1 MGEHKMS
8 LQSRRGAHPWAWIP
22 SLYLAQGL
30 PYVIVMTVSVIMY
43 KRLGIS
49 NNDIA
54 FYTSWLYLPWVIK
67 PLWSP
72 LVDALRTK
80 RFWIVAMQ
88 LLIGAALAGV
98 ALTLPGP
105 DFFRYSLAVLWLL
118 AFSSATHDIA
128 ADGFYILALDDH
140 QQATFVGIRST
151 FYRIAMVAGQGLL
164 VILAGYLETT
174 SVLGL
179 GGNIAAAWSITIG
192 TISILFLGF
201 AVYHLVALPSP
212 LNDSVRTAEHR
223 STVLREFAATFTAFF
238 RKDNI
243 GTTLAFLLLYR
254 LGEAQLVKMISP
266 FMLDSSAKGGLGM
279 TTEQVGLAYG
289 TFGVMALAVGGI
301 LGGLAIARKGLHYW
315 IWPMAIIIH
324 IPDAVF
330 VALSIYQPSS
340 TALVSVAIAL
350 EQFGYGFGFASYMM
364 YMLYVARGSHST
376 AHYAL
381 CTGFMALGMMIPG
394 MFSGWIQ
401 SQLGYTNF
409 FIWVLVATIP
419 SFILARTVRVDPEF
433 GRKKS

>member
-1 MGEHKMS
+1 MS
-8 LQSRRGAHPWAWIP
+8 LKSSSSVNPWSWIP

-49 NNDIA
+49 NDDIA

-88 LLIGAALAGV
+88 LVIGAALAGV
-98 ALTLPGP
+98 ALTIPGP
-105 DFFRYSLAVLWLL
+105 DFFRYSLAVFWLL

-164 VILAGYLETT
+164 VVLAGHLETA
-174 SVLGL
+174 SILGL

-192 TISILFLGF
+192 VIGALFLGF
-201 AVYHLVALPSP
+201 ALYHLMALPSP
-212 LNDSVRTAEHR
+212 VSDAARVTERPGRVLGEFFSTFAE
-223 STVLREFAATFTAFF
+223 FF

-243 GTTLAFLLLYR
+243 GITLAFLLLYR

-266 FMLDSSAKGGLGM
+266 FMLDSTAKGGLGM

-289 TFGVMALAVGGI
+289 TVGIIALAIGGI
-301 LGGLAIARKGLHYW
+301 LGGLAIARKGLQYW
-315 IWPMAIIIH
+315 IWPMALIIH

-330 VALSIYQPSS
+330 VLLSIYQPSNIIIV
-340 TALVSVAIAL
+340 TAATAM

-364 YMLYVARGSHST
+364 YMLYVARGKHST

-381 CTGFMALGMMIPG
+381 CTGFMALGMMLPG

-409 FIWVLVATIP
+409 FVWVLIATIP
-419 SFILARTVRVDPEF
+419 SFILARTVRVDQDF
-433 GRKKS
+433 GKKKSP

>member
-1 MGEHKMS
+1 MS
-8 LQSRRGAHPWAWIP
+8 SIRNPWSWIP
-22 SLYLAQGL
+22 TLYLAQGL

-49 NNDIA
+49 NDDIA

-88 LLIGAALAGV
+88 LVIGAALAGV
-98 ALTLPGP
+98 ALTIPGP
-105 DFFRYSLAVLWLL
+105 DFFRYSLAVFWLL

-128 ADGFYILALDDH
+128 ADGFYILALNDH

-164 VILAGYLETT
+164 VMLAGHLETAT
-174 SVLGL
+174 ILGL
-179 GGNIAAAWSITIG
+179 GGNITAAWSITIG
-192 TISILFLGF
+192 VIGALFLGF
-201 AVYHLVALPSP
+201 ALYHLTALPSP
-212 LNDSVRTAEHR
+212 MSDVAR
-223 STVLREFAATFTAFF
+223 STERPGQVLSEFFSTFAEFF
-238 RKDNI
+238 RKDSI
-243 GTTLAFLLLYR
+243 GITLAFLLLYR

-266 FMLDSSAKGGLGM
+266 FMLDSTANGGLGM

-289 TFGVMALAVGGI
+289 TVGIIALAIGGI
-301 LGGLAIARKGLHYW
+301 LGGLAIARKGLQYW
-315 IWPMAIIIH
+315 IWPMALIVH

-330 VALSIYQPSS
+330 VLLSIYQPSNIIIV
-340 TALVSVAIAL
+340 TAATAL

-364 YMLYVARGSHST
+364 YMLYVARGTHST

-381 CTGFMALGMMIPG
+381 CTGIMALGMMLPG
-394 MFSGWIQ
+394 MFSGWAQ

-409 FIWVLVATIP
+409 FIWVLIATIP

-433 GRKKS
+433 GKKKSP

>member
-1 MGEHKMS
+1 MNANNARS
-8 LQSRRGAHPWAWIP
+8 VNPWSWIP
-22 SLYLAQGL
+22 TLYLAQGL

-43 KRLGIS
+43 KRLGVS
-49 NNDIA
+49 NGDIA

-80 RFWIVAMQ
+80 RFWIIAMQ
-88 LLIGAALAGV
+88 LIIGAALAGV
-98 ALTLPGP
+98 ALTIPGP
-105 DFFRYSLAVLWLL
+105 DFFRYSLAVFWLL

-164 VILAGYLETT
+164 VMLAGHLETA
-174 SVLGL
+174 SILGL
-179 GGNIAAAWSITIG
+179 GGNIAAAWSVTIG
-192 TISILFLGF
+192 VIGLLFLGF
-201 AVYHLVALPSP
+201 ALYHLVALPSP
-212 LNDSVRTAEHR
+212 ISDSVRAAEGTGR
-223 STVLREFAATFTAFF
+223 IVREFSSTFAQFF

-243 GTTLAFLLLYR
+243 GLTLAFLLLYR

-266 FMLDSSAKGGLGM
+266 FMLDSTANGGLGM

-289 TFGVMALAVGGI
+289 TVGIIALAVGGI
-301 LGGLAIARKGLHYW
+301 LGGLAIARKGLQYW
-315 IWPMAIIIH
+315 IWPMALIIH

-330 VALSIYQPSS
+330 VLLSIYQPSNIMIV
-340 TALVSVAIAL
+340 TAATAM

-364 YMLYVARGSHST
+364 YMLYVARGTHST

-381 CTGFMALGMMIPG
+381 CTGIMALGMMLPG

-409 FIWVLVATIP
+409 FIWVLIATIP
-419 SFILARTVRVDPEF
+419 SLILVRSVRIEPDF
-433 GRKKS
+433 GKKK

>member
-1 MGEHKMS
+1 MNANNARS
-8 LQSRRGAHPWAWIP
+8 VNPWSWIP
-22 SLYLAQGL
+22 TLYLAQGL

-43 KRLGIS
+43 KRLGVS
-49 NNDIA
+49 NGDIA

-80 RFWIVAMQ
+80 RFWIIAMQ
-88 LLIGAALAGV
+88 LIIGAALAGV
-98 ALTLPGP
+98 ALTIPGP
-105 DFFRYSLAVLWLL
+105 DFFRYSLAVFWLL

-164 VILAGYLETT
+164 VMLAGHLETA
-174 SVLGL
+174 SILGL
-179 GGNIAAAWSITIG
+179 GGNIAAAWSVTIG
-192 TISILFLGF
+192 VIGLLFLGF
-201 AVYHLVALPSP
+201 ALYHLVALPSP
-212 LNDSVRTAEHR
+212 ISDSARAAEGTGR
-223 STVLREFAATFTAFF
+223 IVREFSSTFAQFF

-243 GTTLAFLLLYR
+243 GLTLAFLLLYR

-266 FMLDSSAKGGLGM
+266 FMLDSTANGGLGM

-289 TFGVMALAVGGI
+289 TVGIIALAVGGI
-301 LGGLAIARKGLHYW
+301 LGGLAIARKGLQYW
-315 IWPMAIIIH
+315 IWPMALIIH

-330 VALSIYQPSS
+330 VLLSIYQPSNIMIV
-340 TALVSVAIAL
+340 TAATAM

-364 YMLYVARGSHST
+364 YMLYVARGTHST

-381 CTGFMALGMMIPG
+381 CTGIMALGMMLPG

-409 FIWVLVATIP
+409 FIWVLIATIP
-419 SFILARTVRVDPEF
+419 SLILVRSVRIEPDF
-433 GRKKS
+433 GKKK

>member
-1 MGEHKMS
+1 MNANNARS
-8 LQSRRGAHPWAWIP
+8 VNPWSWIP
-22 SLYLAQGL
+22 TLYLAQGL

-43 KRLGIS
+43 KRLGVS
-49 NNDIA
+49 NGDIA

-80 RFWIVAMQ
+80 RFWIIAMQ
-88 LLIGAALAGV
+88 LIIGAALAGV
-98 ALTLPGP
+98 ALTIPGP
-105 DFFRYSLAVLWLL
+105 DFFRYSLAVFWLL

-164 VILAGYLETT
+164 VMLAGHLETA
-174 SVLGL
+174 SILGI
-179 GGNIAAAWSITIG
+179 GGNIAAAWSVTIG
-192 TISILFLGF
+192 VIGLLFLGF
-201 AVYHLVALPSP
+201 ALYHLVALPSP
-212 LNDSVRTAEHR
+212 ISDSARAAEGTGR
-223 STVLREFAATFTAFF
+223 IVREFSSTFAQFF

-243 GTTLAFLLLYR
+243 GLTLAFLLLYR

-266 FMLDSSAKGGLGM
+266 FMLDSTANGGLGM

-289 TFGVMALAVGGI
+289 TVGIIALAVGGI
-301 LGGLAIARKGLHYW
+301 LGGLAIARKGLQYW
-315 IWPMAIIIH
+315 IWPMALIIH

-330 VALSIYQPSS
+330 VLLSIYQPSNIMIV
-340 TALVSVAIAL
+340 TAATAM

-364 YMLYVARGSHST
+364 YMLYVARGTHST

-381 CTGFMALGMMIPG
+381 CTGIMALGMMLPG

-409 FIWVLVATIP
+409 FIWVLIATIP
-419 SFILARTVRVDPEF
+419 SLILVRSVRIEPDF
-433 GRKKS
+433 GKKK

>member
-1 MGEHKMS
+1 M
-8 LQSRRGAHPWAWIP
+8 
-22 SLYLAQGL
+22 
-30 PYVIVMTVSVIMY
+30 IVMTVSVIMY

-49 NNDIA
+49 NDDIA

-72 LVDALRTK
+72 LVDAFRTK

-88 LLIGAALAGV
+88 LVIGAALAGV
-98 ALTLPGP
+98 ALTIPGP
-105 DFFRYSLAVLWLL
+105 DFFRYSLAVFWLL

-128 ADGFYILALDDH
+128 ADGFYILALNDH

-151 FYRIAMVAGQGLL
+151 FYRIAMIAGQGLL
-164 VILAGYLETT
+164 VMLAGHLEST
-174 SVLGL
+174 SMLGL
-179 GGNIAAAWSITIG
+179 GGNVTAAWSITIG
-192 TISILFLGF
+192 VVGALFIGF
-201 AVYHLVALPSP
+201 AMYHLVALPSP
-212 LNDSVRTAEHR
+212 VSDTTRTVDR
-223 STVLREFAATFTAFF
+223 PRQVLGEFFATFAEFF

-243 GTTLAFLLLYR
+243 GVTLAFLLLYR

-266 FMLDSSAKGGLGM
+266 FMLDSTTKGGLGM

-289 TFGVMALAVGGI
+289 TVGIIALAIGGI
-301 LGGLAIARKGLHYW
+301 LGGLAIARKGLQAW
-315 IWPMAIIIH
+315 IWPMALIIH

-330 VALSIYQPSS
+330 VALSIYQPSNIAVI
-340 TALVSVAIAL
+340 TAATAM

-364 YMLYVARGSHST
+364 YMLYVARGAHST

-381 CTGFMALGMMIPG
+381 CTGIMALGMMIPG

-409 FIWVLVATIP
+409 FIWVLIATIP

-433 GRKKS
+433 GKKKS

>member
-1 MGEHKMS
+1 MS
-8 LQSRRGAHPWAWIP
+8 LKSSHSVSPWSWIP

-49 NNDIA
+49 NDDIA

-88 LLIGAALAGV
+88 LVIGAALAGV
-98 ALTLPGP
+98 ALTIPGP
-105 DFFRYSLAVLWLL
+105 DFFRYSLAVFWLL

-164 VILAGYLETT
+164 VMLAGHLETA
-174 SVLGL
+174 SILGL

-192 TISILFLGF
+192 VIGALFIGF
-201 AVYHLVALPSP
+201 AIYHLWALPSP
-212 LNDSVRTAEHR
+212 VSDSTRTAER
-223 STVLREFAATFTAFF
+223 SGQVFGEFLSTFAEFF

-243 GTTLAFLLLYR
+243 GLTLAFLLLYR

-266 FMLDSSAKGGLGM
+266 FMLDSTANGGLGM

-289 TFGVMALAVGGI
+289 TVGIIALAVGGI
-301 LGGLAIARKGLHYW
+301 LGGLAIARKGLQYW
-315 IWPMAIIIH
+315 IWPMALIIH

-330 VALSIYQPSS
+330 VVLSIYQPSNIII
-340 TALVSVAIAL
+340 VSAATAL

-364 YMLYVARGSHST
+364 YMLYVARGTHST

-381 CTGFMALGMMIPG
+381 CTGIMALGMMLPG

-409 FIWVLVATIP
+409 FIWVLIATIP
-419 SFILARTVRVDPEF
+419 SFILARTVRVDVAF
-433 GRKKS
+433 GKKKSP